1 MAASKGWYFFKQWLK
16 NDLLHW
22 VSLFLKLRFFG
33 AKDKPISSFTT
44 PAALPN
50 QMLLI
55 ACVCCFCHLCMFV
68 HVKSKIRA
76 AKEARCHYLE
86 GSKTIITSSWNLLFE
101 FQIIVSIFCQ
111 AKVANGPLHV
121 ASFVHGKIIKS
132 EKWQINWITYEYLLM
147 SVDFSWHV
155 SLNLICTKN
164 ANMDC
169 LDYVGN
175 RNTCVNVG

>member
-1 MAASKGWYFFKQWLK
+1 MILFISNIVEKWLVTLS
-16 NDLLHW
+16 NP
-22 VSLFLKLRFFG
+22 VVEVFLAQK
-33 AKDKPISSFTT
+33 ISQYRRVIHTT